1 MLFTEVVTTSTKNMI
16 FKELIKW
23 EIDMSLER
31 EKSDL
36 QFLETGM
43 QTTLPI
49 FFWKNKFYKLFLKTN
64 LKKLQWIQTWSNLN
78 RLTISIRWQKY
89 WTNLD
94 DSYIT
99 TIGGTY

>member
-64 LKKLQWIQTWSNLN
+64 FKKTTMNSNMV
-78 RLTISIRWQKY
+78 
-89 WTNLD
+89 
-94 DSYIT
+94 
-99 TIGGTY
+99 

>member
-64 LKKLQWIQTWSNLN
+64 LKNYNEFKHGLIWIG
-78 RLTISIRWQKY
+78 WQYQLGDKN
-89 WTNLD
+89 TEP
-94 DSYIT
+94 I
-99 TIGGTY
+99 